1 MLCLE
6 KSDKAMEKGLLKQA
20 VIKYVS
26 GVILTGVLVFLPAWD
41 LRWRSGWIL
50 MAVLFVPMFF
60 AGIVMYAKAPDL
72 LRSRLNA
79 KETRSEQRDV
89 IRYSGLMFLASF
101 IVAGLN
107 YRFGWI
113 VLPDVVTWIAAA
125 VFLLAYCMFGEVLRE
140 NRYLSRT
147 IEVQEDQTVVD
158 TGLYGIVR
166 HPMYTATVFL
176 FLSMPLILGS
186 LASFII
192 MLAYVP
198 IIAKRIRNEEAVL
211 ETELKGYAEYKNKV
225 RYKLIPFIW

>member
-1 MLCLE
+1 M
-6 KSDKAMEKGLLKQA
+6 DKGLLKQA

-60 AGIVMYAKAPDL
+60 AGIVMYVKVPDL
-72 LRSRLNA
+72 LRSRLSA
-79 KETRSEQRDV
+79 KETQSEQRDV

-101 IVAGLN
+101 IVA
-107 YRFGWI
+107 
-113 VLPDVVTWIAAA
+113 
-125 VFLLAYCMFGEVLRE
+125 
-140 NRYLSRT
+140 
-147 IEVQEDQTVVD
+147 
-158 TGLYGIVR
+158 GLYGIVR

-186 LASFII
+186 LPSFII

-211 ETELKGYAEYKNKV
+211 EAELKGYAEYKNKV
-225 RYKLIPFIW
+225 RYRLIPLIW